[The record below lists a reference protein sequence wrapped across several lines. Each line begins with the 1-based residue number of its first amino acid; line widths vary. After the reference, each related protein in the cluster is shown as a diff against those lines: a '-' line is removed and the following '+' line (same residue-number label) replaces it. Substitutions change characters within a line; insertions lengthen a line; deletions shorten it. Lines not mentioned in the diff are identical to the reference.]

1 MVALLFQLLPIFVYF
16 GLGVLLKRVGLAD
29 KSHGEFLLR
38 FVFFVTLPLLILT
51 TVPSIDLSLSK
62 ALLPLVNITINFG
75 CMLVMYLLARKQNL
89 DLKATGTA
97 VVNAGIHNNSFMF
110 PFILAVFGQSGF
122 ADAVLLDLGNA
133 IWMATVVYLL
143 AFRFGG
149 EAHDRW
155 TMLRRIMKSP
165 LIWSL
170 VVSVTMA
177 LSDNAV
183 PASVLTIINPLALM
197 TSPLILVALGLFF
210 SMKITNARL
219 ALQIVAARM
228 GVGVAVG
235 AALALLLGAE
245 GDAFAVI
252 VTCSAAPIGFNA
264 LTYSSLA
271 KLDTDL
277 SASAVSISILTGLIG
292 IPLLLF
298 ALTVV

>member
-1 MVALLFQLLPIFVYF
+1 MIALLFQLLPIFVYF
-16 GLGVLLKRVGLAD
+16 GLGLALKKACLAE
-29 KSHGEFLLR
+29 KSHGDFLLR

-51 TVPSIDLSLSK
+51 TVPTIVLTPGK
-62 ALLPLVNITINFG
+62 ALLPLVNITINFA
-75 CMLVMYLLARKQNL
+75 CVVVMYLLARKQKL
-89 DLKATGTA
+89 DNVVTGTA

-122 ADAVLLDLGNA
+122 ADAILLDLGNA
-133 IWMATVVYLL
+133 IWMATVMYLL

-149 EAHDRW
+149 ETHDKW

-170 VVSVTMA
+170 IVSVTLA
-177 LSDNAV
+177 LCGIAV
-183 PASVLTIINPLALM
+183 PARVLAIINPLAQM
-197 TSPLILVALGLFF
+197 TSPLILVALGLYF
-210 SMKITNARL
+210 SIKVTKPGL

-235 AALALLLGAE
+235 LLLALLLGAE
-245 GDAFAVI
+245 GQAFAVI

-264 LTYSSLA
+264 LTYCSLA
-271 KLDTDL
+271 RLDPDL

-298 ALTVV
+298 MLTAV